1 MPPHAIEHA
10 DEHTD
15 EHPIAPAVEPDVTD
29 ATSFVAVEATR
40 LLKDDRGIGR
50 YVRALLPRL
59 LALRPALRLALYA
72 RPGDVARLTAEIAGC
87 GEMHDRVEVHA
98 VGAMRRARAD
108 VFWYP
113 WNVAR
118 PTPRT
123 GVVVATVHDIA
134 PVALAESGWRHWHR
148 NRRWRRLY
156 AATAARGT
164 LLVADSAFTAAELR
178 RVFGVPRSRMRVVP
192 LAVDDALAAEPDAER
207 GLLAR
212 LGVRRPFVL
221 AVGAAERRKNLAAL
235 DRAMERVVADVPGAT
250 LVLAG
255 PRPRNGDAAPPEPA
269 WKRTVG
275 YVSDAD
281 LVALYR
287 AATCVV
293 VPSTY
298 EGFGLPVL
306 EAMRLGAPVIAAR
319 RASLPEVGGDA
330 AAWVEPDDDAALAR
344 VIRHLLTD
352 EGARSAMRAAGLAR
366 AALFTWDGTA
376 RLTLAAF
383 DEARA
388 LGERRDGVLAR
399 ARS

>member
-15 EHPIAPAVEPDVTD
+15 EYPIAPAVEPDVPD

-40 LLKDDRGIGR
+40 LLTDDRGIGR

-59 LALRPALRLALYA
+59 LALRPALRLALFA
-72 RPGDVARLTAEIAGC
+72 RPGDVARLTAGLAEC
-87 GEMHDRVEVHA
+87 DEMHDRVEVHA

-118 PTPRT
+118 PTPPT

-156 AATAARGT
+156 ADTAARGT

-192 LAVDDALAAEPDAER
+192 LAAGESVAAAPDVER
-207 GLLAR
+207 ALLAR

-235 DRAMERVVADVPGAT
+235 DRAMQRVVADVPGAT

-255 PRPRNGDAAPPEPA
+255 PRPPNGDAAPEPS

-306 EAMRLGAPVIAAR
+306 EAMRLGAPVVAAR

-330 AAWVEPDDDAALAR
+330 AAWVEPDDDAALAE
-344 VIRHLLTD
+344 VIRHLLTN
-352 EGARSAMRAAGLAR
+352 EGARSAMREAGLAR

-383 DEARA
+383 DEARS
-388 LGERRDGVLAR
+388 LGERRDGVLAS

>member
-10 DEHTD
+10 EEHTD
-15 EHPIAPAVEPDVTD
+15 EYPIAPAVGPGLTDVT
-29 ATSFVAVEATR
+29 TTVAVEATR

-59 LALRPALRLALYA
+59 LALRPALRLALFA
-72 RPGDVARLTAEIAGC
+72 RPGDVARLTDEVAGC
-87 GEMHDRVEVHA
+87 HEMRGRVVVHA

-118 PTPRT
+118 PTPST

-178 RVFGVPRSRMRVVP
+178 REFGVPRSRLRVVP
-192 LAVDDALAAEPDAER
+192 LAADESRAAEPDAER
-207 GLLAR
+207 ALLAR

-235 DRAMERVVADVPGAT
+235 DRAMARVVEHVPEAT

-255 PRPRNGDAAPPEPA
+255 PRPRNGDAAPQPS

-275 YVSDAD
+275 YVRDAD
-281 LVALYR
+281 LVGLYR

-330 AAWVEPDDDAALAR
+330 AAWVEPDDDAALATA
-344 VIRHLLTD
+344 IRRLLVD
-352 EGARSAMRAAGLAR
+352 EGARAAMREAGLAR

-376 RLTLAAF
+376 RRTLAAF

-399 ARS
+399 APR